1 MAAKFCSSCGT
12 QLAPAA
18 RFCGQCGA
26 TVPGA
31 EVLNTDVTLQPVTNE
46 SAEVMPDVR
55 MDSVTPQL
63 PPTDSPQ
70 PPQQESPTSP
80 LVLLGIVISIVA
92 ILGLIYALN
101 KGVTVSTGF
110 GEIMNLHLMEE
121 RRNYLILSGI
131 ALVIGVIMFG
141 LGFVSNMSSSMPH
154 QGQQEKTAPE
164 RFAINDRTLGNDAYK
179 LYLTKHFKIEHNET
193 LKQYVLDN
201 KLYSS
206 LTEALEAARNLD
218 IEKQKLKAERKKL
231 QEEYKKLKAPPP
243 DADAS
248 CPNCEVPIYLN
259 AESCWKCDSQFTDPQ
274 GWRPIART

>member
-1 MAAKFCSSCGT
+1 M
-12 QLAPAA
+12 
-18 RFCGQCGA
+18 R
-26 TVPGA
+26 V
-31 EVLNTDVTLQPVTNE
+31 
-46 SAEVMPDVR
+46 
-55 MDSVTPQL
+55 DSVTPQL

-80 LVLLGIVISIVA
+80 LALLGIVISIVA
-92 ILGLIYALN
+92 FLGLIYALN

-110 GEIMNLHLMEE
+110 GEIVNLHLMDE
-121 RRNYLILSGI
+121 RRNYLIFFGI

-193 LKQYVLDN
+193 LKQYVFDN

-206 LTEALEAARNLD
+206 LDEALQAAHDADLAQIKRREEWAMKLAEARQSLS
-218 IEKQKLKAERKKL
+218 E
-231 QEEYKKLKAPPP
+231 PPP
-243 DADAS
+243 GANAV
-248 CPNCEVPIYLN
+248 CPQRDCGALVLN
-259 AESCWKCDSQFTDPQ
+259 DDSQCWKCGADFTHPQ
-274 GWRPIART
+274 GWKPLRRA